1 MGRDIDDEKPAQKIE
16 QAQPR
21 EVEKNEPLNLLDL
34 TQAGADQSLAKN
46 IEKPREIPNAV
57 QEHVT
62 GLSEN
67 MNKYMEKLQGA
78 NPEDMAHYKQGLKDT
93 LAFMADPNSKWCGGG
108 AYSHEQ
114 VQQLSKSLDKS

>member
-1 MGRDIDDEKPAQKIE
+1 QPQAEKH
-16 QAQPR
+16 
-21 EVEKNEPLNLLDL
+21 EPLNLLDL

-46 IEKPREIPNAV
+46 SDKSREIPNAV
-57 QEHVT
+57 QEHVA

-93 LAFMADPNSKWCGGG
+93 LAYMSDPESKWCGGG
-108 AYSHEQ
+108 AYSKDQ

>member
-1 MGRDIDDEKPAQKIE
+1 MGRDIDDEKPVQKIE
-16 QAQPR
+16 QAQPQA
-21 EVEKNEPLNLLDL
+21 EKHEPLNLLDL

-46 IEKPREIPNAV
+46 SDKSREIPNAV
-57 QEHVT
+57 QEHVA

-78 NPEDMAHYKQGLKDT
+78 TPEDMAYYKQGLKDT
-93 LAFMADPNSKWCGGG
+93 LAYMSDPESKWCGGG
-108 AYSHEQ
+108 AYSKDQ